1 MRMDKDAYAGSCLK
15 KAVNEDGQDAYA
27 GNCLKKAAN
36 QMKCSGVVASV
47 EGGRAKVVIGHK
59 EGCSGCGKC
68 GRFRN
73 MTINAQNDIGAAAGD
88 RVLLDI
94 SDKKFN
100 LSLLLL
106 YILPLAGLCV
116 GVIGGYLGA
125 QALDIK
131 PFDIIAVLC
140 GIIIS
145 MMVYLLVWAFRR
157 KIDNKPT
164 AYIISQDKE

>member
-1 MRMDKDAYAGSCLK
+1 
-15 KAVNEDGQDAYA
+15 
-27 GNCLKKAAN
+27 
-36 QMKCSGVVASV
+36 MKCSGIVASV
-47 EGGRAKVVIGHK
+47 EGNRAKVIIGHK

-73 MTINAQNDIGAAAGD
+73 MTINAQNDINAAAGD
-88 RVLLDI
+88 KVILDI

-106 YILPLAGLCV
+106 YIFPLIGFCI
-116 GVIGGYLGA
+116 GVVGGYFGS
-125 QALDIK
+125 QALNIK

-145 MMVYLLVWAFRR
+145 MMVYLLVWIFRK
-157 KIDNKPT
+157 KIDNKPA